1 MKDQRIERSVYWNKY
16 NNKSEN
22 KDTTNEYRY
31 FLGSKRYKSRGYY
44 LPKGAVK
51 NYNTK
56 TFYDQPADFDIKQYE
71 EIRKLT
77 TGQGED
83 FTAGFLLD
91 YDCIKNHYRL
101 IAVDFS
107 RQKVDADPKAIHQIE
122 FVGQLK
128 KLDKIGNVIDAGNN
142 QSMFVSI
149 FLEKIK
155 ETRLKFLQEV

>member
-1 MKDQRIERSVYWNKY
+1 MKDQRIERLVYWNKY

-31 FLGSKRYKSRGYY
+31 FLGSKRYKFRGYY

-51 NYNTK
+51 NYNRK
-56 TFYDQPADFDIKQYE
+56 TFYDQRADSDIKQYE

-77 TGQGED
+77 TGQGEG

-91 YDCIKNHYRL
+91 YDCIKNHDGL

-128 KLDKIGNVIDAGNN
+128 KLDKNGNATDAGNN

-149 FLEKIK
+149 ILGKIK

>member
-1 MKDQRIERSVYWNKY
+1 MKDQCIERSVYWDKY
-16 NNKSEN
+16 NTKSEN

-31 FLGSKRYKSRGYY
+31 FLGSKRYKSRGCY
-44 LPKGAVK
+44 LPKGAAK

-56 TFYDQPADFDIKQYE
+56 TFYDQPPDSDIKQYE

-107 RQKVDADPKAIHQIE
+107 RQKVDADPKAIYQIE
-122 FVGQLK
+122 FVGQSK
-128 KLDKIGNVIDAGNN
+128 KLDKIGNAVDAGNN

-149 FLEKIK
+149 ILEKIK
-155 ETRLKFLQEV
+155 ETRLKFL